1 MIGSGEGLDGGGG
14 GGDSSLVAMKN
25 FPVESFYNRN
35 ATTSDVIREALRQ
48 TEMRIAEQV
57 SMALAADQ
65 RAMTFAGLL
74 MVVFVLLVG
83 TSTTVTRGLLSD
95 ISVALLF
102 ASTLLSVYSA
112 KPTRL
117 YGTGSTS
124 NSLLQ
129 YLSPDYAGYAVSG
142 LIARNNESILK
153 NDKAVKGAALIF
165 RLALISAF
173 FAFAS
178 VALEFWLESS
188 EVVKQAQKS
197 EAP

>member
-14 GGDSSLVAMKN
+14 GGDSSLVAISN
-25 FPVESFYNRN
+25 LPVESFYDRN

-83 TSTTVTRGLLSD
+83 TTTAVTSGFLSD

-124 NSLLQ
+124 NALLQ
-129 YLSPDYAGYAVSG
+129 YLSPEYAGYAVSG
-142 LIARNNESILK
+142 LIARNNEAILK
-153 NDKAVKGAALIF
+153 NDKAVKGAAFVF

-178 VALEFWLESS
+178 VALEFWLENTDVAS
-188 EVVKQAQKS
+188 QAQKS
-197 EAP
+197 GDP